1 MRIVCLLLVIAA
13 TPVIAQTRTAAD
25 TYRAACAACHGL
37 DGSGAPRAQVG
48 FDTPLPDFTECSF
61 ATREPDADWFAIAHQ
76 GGPVRAFDRRMPAFG
91 EALSEAEIE
100 LAVSHIRTFCE
111 DRAWPRGELNLP
123 RALVTEKAYPEDEAV
138 WTMSATRGASSSM
151 LQTLIYEKRFGP
163 RSQVELVVP
172 LALRESSAGPQ
183 GGSTWQ
189 RGLGDVAVAFK
200 HALAHS
206 IETGSIFS
214 VAAEVVLPTGKETL
228 GLGKGVTIVEPFV
241 AYGQILPHAFFLQ
254 VQAGGEF
261 PTDRAIAEREALVRA
276 AGGFTLEP
284 KRFGRAWSP
293 IVELAGVRE
302 LVAGEPMQWDI
313 VPQMQVTLSR
323 RQHIMFNAGVRQ
335 PLNERAGRS
344 RTFLAYV
351 LWDWYD
357 GGLFDGWR

>member
-1 MRIVCLLLVIAA
+1 MRLFLCVAVVVVGAPAL
-13 TPVIAQTRTAAD
+13 AQTRNAAD
-25 TYRAACAACHGL
+25 IYRAACAACHGI
-37 DGSGAPRAQVG
+37 DGAGAPVTQVG

-61 ATREPDADWFAIAHQ
+61 QTREPDADWFAITHQ

-91 EALSEAEIE
+91 EALSEPEIE
-100 LAVSHIRTFCE
+100 LAVSHIRTFC
-111 DRAWPRGELNLP
+111 DQRAWPRGELNLP

-138 WTMSATRGASSSM
+138 WTMSASRGASAS
-151 LQTLIYEKRFGP
+151 LVQTLIYEKRFGP
-163 RSQVELVVP
+163 RSQVEFVVP
-172 LALRESSAGPQ
+172 LALRDNGAG
-183 GGSTWQ
+183 WQ
-189 RGLGDVAVAFK
+189 RGMGDVAIAVK

-206 IETGSIFS
+206 IDTGSIFS
-214 VAAEVVLPTGKETL
+214 VAGEVILPTGKETI
-228 GLGKGVTIVEPFV
+228 GLGKGVTIFEPFV
-241 AYGQILPHAFFLQ
+241 AYGQILPRAFFLQ

-261 PTDRAIAEREALVRA
+261 PTDRTIAEREAFVRGA
-276 AGGFTLEP
+276 AGFTLEP

-293 IVELAGVRE
+293 IVELAGARE

-323 RQHIMFNAGVRQ
+323 RQHIMLNAGLRQ
-335 PLNERAGRS
+335 PLNERVGRS

>member
-1 MRIVCLLLVIAA
+1 MRLFLCLAVVVVGAPAL
-13 TPVIAQTRTAAD
+13 AQTRNAAD
-25 TYRAACAACHGL
+25 IYRAACAACHGI
-37 DGSGAPRAQVG
+37 DGAGAPITQVG

-61 ATREPDADWFAIAHQ
+61 QTREPDADWFAITHQ

-91 EALSEAEIE
+91 EALTEPQIE
-100 LAVSHIRTFCE
+100 LAVSHIRTFCDE
-111 DRAWPRGELNLP
+111 RAWPRGELNLP

-138 WTMSATRGASSSM
+138 WTMSASRGAAAS
-151 LQTLIYEKRFGP
+151 LVQTLIYEKRFGP
-163 RSQVELVVP
+163 RSQVEFVVP
-172 LALRESSAGPQ
+172 LALRENGAG
-183 GGSTWQ
+183 WQ
-189 RGLGDVAVAFK
+189 RGLGDVAIAVK

-206 IETGSIFS
+206 IDTGSILS
-214 VAAEVVLPTGKETL
+214 VAGEVILPTGKETI
-228 GLGKGVTIVEPFV
+228 GLGKGVTIFEPFV

-254 VQAGGEF
+254 MQAGGEF
-261 PTDRAIAEREALVRA
+261 PTDRAIAEREAFVRA

-323 RQHIMFNAGVRQ
+323 RQHIMLNAGIRQ